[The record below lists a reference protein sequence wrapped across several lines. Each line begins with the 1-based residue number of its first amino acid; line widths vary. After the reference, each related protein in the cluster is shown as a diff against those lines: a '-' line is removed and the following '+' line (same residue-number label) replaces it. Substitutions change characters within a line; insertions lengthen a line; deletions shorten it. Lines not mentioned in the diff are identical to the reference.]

1 MANPLA
7 ALGSVGS
14 LMSGASSLMNNKSQ
28 EQYRYQT
35 MLNRQQ
41 QAYARE
47 NRQAE
52 LSNQYQYQ
60 FNLPLLN
67 KKGMQAAGYS
77 LAGIESGSV
86 SSASTPGTASPSAGA
101 APTGAADVTA
111 QLGVANLLQQTAL
124 VHAQTEK
131 TKEEARGQ
139 RIQNNVD
146 EASVDWDKS
155 LRQSE
160 AMIRR
165 VDALNAEK
173 YGERKASAEVL
184 LTEIETWI
192 KDNEY
197 YLGGALT
204 EANLDIAKQT
214 LLNLKETCTL
224 LKKQGFQVDKQ
235 MSLIDANIRS
245 LDAGTAKTKAETTGI
260 SLDNRSKAIDVDAK
274 EENKSLYKGNFTRQ
288 LKLAARDIDLKND
301 VIDNEKLMLELE
313 QKFGRDTRDRLRR
326 LSNSDNWYDSLSGNV
341 LLWLMDN
348 LNIAGSFLPDFK

>member
-14 LMSGASSLMNNKSQ
+14 LMSGAASLMNNKSQ

-111 QLGVANLLQQTAL
+111 QLGVANLLQNLSL
-124 VHAQTEK
+124 VQAQTEK
-131 TKEEARGQ
+131 TKEEAKGQ

-197 YLGGALT
+197 YLGGSLT
-204 EANLDIAKQT
+204 QANLDIAKQT
-214 LLNLKETCTL
+214 LLNLKETCKL
-224 LKKQGFQVDKQ
+224 LEKQGFQVDKQ

-260 SLDNRSKAIDVDAK
+260 SLDNDYKRQTLDARVAMT
-274 EENKSLYKGNFTRQ
+274 KSQEVRALLDSYPKTVREAAYSIMLNPELYPYVIEGLSADELKQ
-288 LKLAARDIDLKND
+288 LRKLNEDGLKIKDWIDLFIGK
-301 VIDNEKLMLELE
+301 
-313 QKFGRDTRDRLRR
+313 
-326 LSNSDNWYDSLSGNV
+326 
-341 LLWLMDN
+341 
-348 LNIAGSFLPDFK
+348 